1 MKNFLKALLSGV
13 DCLVAVVAVLLCYF
27 FFILSLPWVLKKR
40 KRWISSAKGNP
51 KVLIVH
57 GFNASELQIRGYE
70 FLLPFRN
77 HRIKW
82 VGLFDPVNSSNEDIR
97 VEDDF
102 FLIARRLPKLIKFVT
117 LIGLKATSTIFRE
130 FYSVYKIADFCVQEK
145 VGILRAY
152 KHNFPALRVYLVSC
166 LIKIPFIVDITG
178 NYELIR
184 RLNGKPFYFRQLT
197 KIPFF
202 RIFAPALTNWLLG
215 LPLKHATY
223 ILGRNKNNY
232 EHAFALGA
240 AVEKMSLLR
249 VSNFNQAFNVY
260 DPDQLPPPPME
271 APYVLFV
278 GRLVLIKFPFD
289 VIDAFEMAAAKLA
302 DYRLVMIGDGALRQ
316 EVVQRIESSAFK
328 DRIVFLGSCSSD
340 TVFNWTAHAKIAVC
354 PFSGYTLAES
364 MLCGVPVIAYDVE
377 NHSEVVIDGYTGFL
391 VPFRNI
397 RALSKAIVSV
407 ANNYEEARSIGLR
420 GRELARV
427 AYDKERIMEKEG
439 MVYIQALDLPAPDD
453 DALVE
458 SNPSSH
464 SRSPEAGNAGAFCK
478 DRWNKVA

>member
-1 MKNFLKALLSGV
+1 MKNFFKSLLSGI
-13 DCLVAVVAVLLCYF
+13 DCLVAVLAVILCF
-27 FFILSLPWVLKKR
+27 FFLILSMPWVLNKR
-40 KRWISSAKGNP
+40 KRWISSAKGNR

-57 GFNASELQIRGYE
+57 GFNAVEWRRKGYE

-77 HRIKW
+77 RWINW
-82 VGLFDPVNSSNEDIR
+82 VGLFDPDNSLNEDIR
-97 VEDDF
+97 VEDDL
-102 FLIARRLPKLIKFVT
+102 FLIARRLPKTIKFIKG
-117 LIGLKATSTIFRE
+117 IGLKATSTIFRE
-130 FYSVYKIADFCVQEK
+130 FYSAYKISDFCVKEK

-152 KHNFPALRVYLVSC
+152 KHNFPALRVYLSSC

-197 KIPFF
+197 KIPFL

-215 LPLKHATY
+215 VPLKHATFV
-223 ILGRNKNNY
+223 LGRNKNNY

-249 VSNFNQAFNVY
+249 VSNFNHAFNNF
-260 DPDQLPPPPME
+260 DTGKLPSPPVGF
-271 APYVLFV
+271 PYVLLV

-289 VIDAFEMAAAKLA
+289 VIDAFEIAAPKLPE
-302 DYRLVMIGDGALRQ
+302 YRLVIIGDGALRQ
-316 EVVQRIESSAFK
+316 EVVQRIECSPFK
-328 DRIVFLGSCSSD
+328 DRIVFLGPCSSD
-340 TVFNWTAHAKIAVC
+340 TVFSYTAHAKIAVC

-391 VPFRNI
+391 VPFRNVK
-397 RALSKAIVSV
+397 ALSKAIVSV
-407 ANNYEEARSIGLR
+407 AKDYAQAKLIGLQ

-427 AYDKERIMEKEG
+427 AYDKGKILEREG
-439 MVYIQALDLPAPDD
+439 SVYLQALGLPSPDD
-453 DALVE
+453 E
-458 SNPSSH
+458 SFLAETPSPH
-464 SRSPEAGNAGAFCK
+464 
-478 DRWNKVA
+478 